1 MKINVY
7 DFDGVVTDG
16 LLPRAGDVIITGRCI
31 DEFGVVY
38 GELDR
43 VGLLGVVPVYFN
55 PILLSA
61 RGKGSPEAR
70 RCSAEHKCR
79 VINQLTVN
87 GVEVD
92 NIYEDD
98 LLQIEIMCE
107 LLAENL
113 RKKIIFH
120 YSPVKK

>member
-31 DEFGVVY
+31 DECGYVY
-38 GELDR
+38 DELKR
-43 VGLLGVVPVYFN
+43 VGLLMAVPVYFN
-55 PILLSA
+55 PILLED
-61 RGKGSPEAR
+61 RGVGSPEAR
-70 RCSAEHKCR
+70 ERSAEHKCR
-79 VINQLTVN
+79 VINQLYYN
-87 GVEVD
+87 GVEID

-98 LLQIEIMCE
+98 LLQIEFMCSRLQE
-107 LLAENL
+107 DL